1 MVQRQ
6 TAVTLSVRNPATIAL
21 NVKKSDASKL
31 YQESSDNEADMIRS
45 MKRGVK
51 LNAKMIVLYS
61 DIKNQVSSPT
71 D

>member
-21 NVKKSDASKL
+21 NVKKSDALNL

-51 LNAKMIVLYS
+51 LSV
-61 DIKNQVSSPT
+61 
-71 D
+71 